1 MRRVDEPKEGH
12 AEEVQGEGGQ
22 LRQYVIAPLILGAVI
37 VAAAALAMLVANNLS
52 LAPKRPALGAAG
64 FAALLL
70 ATRHP
75 ARLWTVSLVRSWE
88 ILLGSRRVRVGLVT
102 LGGIALLLALF
113 APLSWLRLLA
123 P

>member
-1 MRRVDEPKEGH
+1 VKY
-12 AEEVQGEGGQ
+12 
-22 LRQYVIAPLILGAVI
+22 LIAPLILGAVL
-37 VAAAALAMLVANNLS
+37 VAATALAMVVANTLS

-64 FAALLL
+64 IAALLL

-75 ARLWTVSLVRSWE
+75 TRLWTISVVRSWE
-88 ILLGSRRVRVGLVT
+88 ILLGSQRVRIGLVT

-113 APLSWLRLLA
+113 APLSWLRFLA

>member
-1 MRRVDEPKEGH
+1 LGSGDEDDAVKY
-12 AEEVQGEGGQ
+12 
-22 LRQYVIAPLILGAVI
+22 LIAPLLLGAVL
-37 VAAAALAMLVANNLS
+37 VAAAAIAMIIASNLS

-64 FAALLL
+64 AAALFL

-75 ARLWTVSLVRSWE
+75 TRLWMVSVVRSWE
-88 ILLGSRRVRVGLVT
+88 ILLGSRRVRIGLVM

-113 APLSWLRLLA
+113 APLSWLRFLA

>member
-1 MRRVDEPKEGH
+1 VKY
-12 AEEVQGEGGQ
+12 
-22 LRQYVIAPLILGAVI
+22 LIAPLILGAVL
-37 VAAAALAMLVANNLS
+37 VAATALAMIVANNLS

-64 FAALLL
+64 IAALLL

-75 ARLWTVSLVRSWE
+75 TRLWTISVVRSWE
-88 ILLGSRRVRVGLVT
+88 ILLGSQRVRIGLVT

-113 APLSWLRLLA
+113 APLSWLRFLA

>member
-1 MRRVDEPKEGH
+1 VK
-12 AEEVQGEGGQ
+12 
-22 LRQYVIAPLILGAVI
+22 YVVAPLILGAVL
-37 VAAAALAMLVANNLS
+37 VAATALAMIVANNLS

-64 FAALLL
+64 IAALLL

-75 ARLWTVSLVRSWE
+75 TRLWTISVVRSWE
-88 ILLGSRRVRVGLVT
+88 ILLGSRRVRIGLVT

-113 APLSWLRLLA
+113 APLSWLRFLA

>member
-1 MRRVDEPKEGH
+1 VKY
-12 AEEVQGEGGQ
+12 
-22 LRQYVIAPLILGAVI
+22 LIAPLILGAVL
-37 VAAAALAMLVANNLS
+37 VAATALAMIAAHTLS

-64 FAALLL
+64 IAALLL

-75 ARLWTVSLVRSWE
+75 TRLWTISVVRSWE
-88 ILLGSRRVRVGLVT
+88 ILLGSRRVRIGLVT

-113 APLSWLRLLA
+113 APLSWLRFLA